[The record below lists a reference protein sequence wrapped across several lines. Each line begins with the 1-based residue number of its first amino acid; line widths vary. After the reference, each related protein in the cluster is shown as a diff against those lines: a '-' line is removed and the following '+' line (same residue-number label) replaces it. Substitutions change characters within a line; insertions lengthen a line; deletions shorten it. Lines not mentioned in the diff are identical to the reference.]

1 MADFKYI
8 IVGSGIAG
16 LYAALLASEQ
26 GSVLLLT
33 KGGLQDCNTRYAQGG
48 IAAAIGAGD
57 SPALHLE
64 DTLGA
69 GAGLCDV
76 EAARILTDN
85 APRAIADLVRLGVI
99 FDTDHGEV
107 ALGREG
113 AHRLAR
119 VLHAGGDATGAHIET
134 VLARLVQARP
144 IRIDEYSAAVGLV
157 VDARSG
163 KVTAVDAVQV
173 RNGQTKRRYTGEAIV
188 LATGG
193 AGRLFRHTTNPEV
206 ATGDGV
212 ALAFNAGA
220 AVADMEFCQFH
231 PTALRFPG
239 APAFL
244 ISEAVRGEGAVLLT
258 GDGDAFMA
266 RYHPMKDLAPR
277 DIVSR
282 AIVTEMQRAATD
294 HVLLDMTHLPEQWLI
309 TRFPTIY
316 HTCLQNGVDITRE
329 PVPVAPAAH
338 YMMGG
343 VLTNSWGETNLPG
356 LFACGEVACNG
367 LHGANRLASN
377 SLLEALVFARRV
389 VERAGSG
396 IWEGIRFDDP
406 LILDQPGLL
415 NADAPTLTAENLVQ
429 TMWNKVG
436 IVRDGVG
443 LEEAVAIFN
452 SWAGSLPASEDLT
465 VQSLANQVLVGRL
478 MAHAAQARTESRGA
492 HFRLDFPAPR
502 PEWVRRIVMV
512 AHPPGNPFPSES

>member
-16 LYAALLASEQ
+16 LYAALLAGEQ

-85 APRAIADLVRLGVI
+85 ASRAIADLVRLGVI

-144 IRIDEYSAAVGLV
+144 IRIGEHSV
-157 VDARSG
+157 VVRLLADKRSG
-163 KVTAVDAVQV
+163 KVTAVEVVQT
-173 RNGQTKRRYTGEAIV
+173 RGGRKKIKYTGEYIV

-193 AGRLFRHTTNPEV
+193 AGQLFRHTTNPEV

-231 PTALRFPG
+231 PTALRLPG

-258 GDGDAFMA
+258 GGGDAFMA

-282 AIVTEMQRAATD
+282 AIVTEMRRTATD

-316 HTCLQNGVDITRE
+316 HTCLQNGVDITRD

-343 VLTNSWGETNLPG
+343 VLTNSWGETNRPG

-389 VERAGSG
+389 VERTGSG
-396 IWEGIRFDDP
+396 IWEGVRVDNP
-406 LILDQPGLL
+406 LILDRPGQLETGGPAL
-415 NADAPTLTAENLVQ
+415 NAKNLVR
-429 TMWNKVG
+429 TMWDKVG
-436 IVRDGVG
+436 IVRDGAG
-443 LEEAVAIFN
+443 LREAVTIFN
-452 SWAGSLPASEDLT
+452 AWAGSLPVAEDMT
-465 VQSLANQVLVGRL
+465 TQSLSNRVLVGGL
-478 MAHAAQARTESRGA
+478 MAHAALTRTESRGA
-492 HFRLDFPAPR
+492 HFRVDFPEQHR
-502 PEWVRRIVMV
+502 EWVRRIVMV
-512 AHPPGNPFPSES
+512 ANSSRNPISSGS